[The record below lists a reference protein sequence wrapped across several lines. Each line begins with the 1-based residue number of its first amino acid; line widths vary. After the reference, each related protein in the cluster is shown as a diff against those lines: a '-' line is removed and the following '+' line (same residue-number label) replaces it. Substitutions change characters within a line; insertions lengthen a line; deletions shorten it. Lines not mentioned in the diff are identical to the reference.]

1 MRSRVIR
8 SLVAGGTALRATL
21 RTCGR
26 TGPVRF
32 SPSKAAALPPAS
44 RHSDRNAA
52 HAGGSRKSLISRKSI
67 VAAANVKARQLGG
80 ADGDPGNQSSLTS
93 IGEHPAP
100 RGEE

>member
-8 SLVAGGTALRATL
+8 SLVAGGTALRVTL
-21 RTCGR
+21 RTGGR

-44 RHSDRNAA
+44 RNSDRNAS
-52 HAGGSRKSLISRKSI
+52 HAGGSRKSLISRNSI
-67 VAAANVKARQLGG
+67 MSAANVEARQLGG
-80 ADGDPGNQSSLTS
+80 ADGGPGNQSKLTS
-93 IGEHPAP
+93 VAEHPSP